1 MTGSRPIT
9 FLGNGRDGRDA
20 SEPYDRV
27 SDPTLA
33 STWHGASGG
42 AIADELLEWPPDVFA
57 LTNVILARSEAFRF
71 AISPIQEWPPEGYPD
86 WGGMVVEAGLRWSA
100 WVEHR
105 RGAPPELVA
114 QEWAALKHRV
124 DLPLEDLAQGLD
136 WRACVALL
144 TLHAI
149 ADEAC
154 AGLGVALDTSD
165 AVASVYRARGRE
177 LLVRTGS
184 MARFDPRLL
193 KVLPKVRTPPTGRPA
208 FSRYACVQ
216 GPGVEACW
224 HKMPARHRGTDLRSE
239 YATLLLLPWPLEVNA
254 SDFRPVEGSVQRPE
268 DPFGFFEFAPREGL
282 DLDLLDRVL
291 VAARQEA
298 GSVDVVCLPESAVEE
313 GEIDELEALLHDHGV
328 ISLIAGARQ
337 QSPEPG
343 RAPHNWLHIGFN
355 PRLVKGGS
363 LPTDPSSPWFH
374 IRQRKHHRWSLDE
387 AQIYQYHLG
396 GVLHPHVRWWES
408 MEVPRRS
415 IQFVEVAELTLAALV
430 CEDLA
435 QNDEVAELIRQVGP
449 TIVLTALLDGPQLNS
464 RWAARYASVLADDP
478 GSAVMTLTSYG
489 MVQRC
494 RPRGREAAPVV
505 ALWKDPS
512 RGLREIPLEAGAQGV
527 LLTLCT
533 DRATRRSG
541 DRRAL
546 VDNGTSCFDVAVHQI
561 RASLNG
567 SRPPRPA
574 AAQASPHA
582 LELEDLSVLTA
593 WAEAVVETAS
603 FAPERTAELLAECGR
618 GAPWRAAIGLPE
630 PSSRLE
636 AAIESMKQTVG
647 AIDVPDVGQT
657 SDALLAA
664 VAQDPPDEDPLD
676 GLVRRVLLTMLEER
690 RTRRPDSPADG
701 SKELSTRRFHE
712 PRGRDRKVSES
723 DSDGVEDGVGHR
735 RGHPGRTELADPFGA

>member
-1 MTGSRPIT
+1 MG
-9 FLGNGRDGRDA
+9 
-20 SEPYDRV
+20 
-27 SDPTLA
+27 
-33 STWHGASGG
+33 
-42 AIADELLEWPPDVFA
+42 
-57 LTNVILARSEAFRF
+57 
-71 AISPIQEWPPEGYPD
+71 
-86 WGGMVVEAGLRWSA
+86 
-100 WVEHR
+100 
-105 RGAPPELVA
+105 
-114 QEWAALKHRV
+114 QEWAALKERA

-136 WRACVALL
+136 WRVCVALL
-144 TLHAI
+144 TLHAM

-184 MARFDPRLL
+184 MARVDPRLL
-193 KVLPKVRTPPTGRPA
+193 RVLPKVRTPPTGRPA

-216 GPGVEACW
+216 GPGIEACW

-254 SDFRPVEGSVQRPE
+254 SDFRPVEGSVQRPSK
-268 DPFGFFEFAPREGL
+268 DPFGFFEFAPAQGL

-291 VAARQEA
+291 VAARREA

-328 ISLIAGARQ
+328 VALVAGVRQ

-343 RAPHNWLHIGFN
+343 RAPYNWLHMGFN

-363 LPTDPSSPWFH
+363 LPTEPSPPWFH

-435 QNDEVAELIRQVGP
+435 QNDDVAELIRSVGP
-449 TIVLTALLDGPQLNS
+449 TIVLTVLLDGPQLDS

-489 MVQRC
+489 MVQRS
-494 RPRGREAAPVV
+494 RPRGREASPVI

-512 RGLREIPLEAGAQGV
+512 SGVREIPLEAGAHGV
-527 LLTLCT
+527 LLTVCT
-533 DRATRRSG
+533 DRATRRSADG
-541 DRRAL
+541 RIP
-546 VDNGTSCFDVAVHQI
+546 VDNGTSCFDVAVHQV
-561 RASLNG
+561 RASPTG
-567 SRPPRPA
+567 SRSPRPPAAPGSPARARKGRPHRSHLLGGSRGRGREPRSRAHRGGACRRPPRSA
-574 AAQASPHA
+574 VAHRHG
-582 LELEDLSVLTA
+582 TA
-593 WAEAVVETAS
+593 
-603 FAPERTAELLAECGR
+603 
-618 GAPWRAAIGLPE
+618 
-630 PSSRLE
+630 
-636 AAIESMKQTVG
+636 G
-647 AIDVPDVGQT
+647 AIRSARSGDRVDGANGRRARRRRRRADVGR
-657 SDALLAA
+657 A
-664 VAQDPPDEDPLD
+664 
-676 GLVRRVLLTMLEER
+676 
-690 RTRRPDSPADG
+690 TRRRRAG
-701 SKELSTRRFHE
+701 SAR
-712 PRGRDRKVSES
+712 
-723 DSDGVEDGVGHR
+723 
-735 RGHPGRTELADPFGA
+735 

>member
-1 MTGSRPIT
+1 
-9 FLGNGRDGRDA
+9 
-20 SEPYDRV
+20 
-27 SDPTLA
+27 
-33 STWHGASGG
+33 
-42 AIADELLEWPPDVFA
+42 
-57 LTNVILARSEAFRF
+57 VILARSEAFRF

-86 WGGMVVEAGLRWSA
+86 WARMVEEAGLRWSA

-105 RGAPPELVA
+105 HGAPPELVG
-114 QEWAALKHRV
+114 QEWIALKERAGV
-124 DLPLEDLAQGLD
+124 PLEDLAQGLD
-136 WRACVALL
+136 PRLCVALL

-154 AGLGVALDTSD
+154 AGLGVALDTFD

-216 GPGVEACW
+216 GPGIEACW

-239 YATLLLLPWPLEVNA
+239 YATLLLLPWPLEVSA
-254 SDFRPVEGSVQRPE
+254 SDFRPVEGSVQRPK
-268 DPFGFFEFAPREGL
+268 DPFGFFEFAPGQGL

-291 VAARQEA
+291 VAARREA
-298 GSVDVVCLPESAVEE
+298 GSVDVVCLPESAVED
-313 GEIDELEALLHDHGV
+313 GEIGELEALLHGHGV
-328 ISLIAGARQ
+328 ISLVAGARR

-343 RAPHNWLHIGFN
+343 RAPSNWLHIGFN

-363 LPTDPSSPWFH
+363 LPTDPSPPWFH
-374 IRQRKHHRWSLDE
+374 IRQHKHHRWSLDE

-435 QNDEVAELIRQVGP
+435 QNDDVAELIRQVGP

-489 MVQRC
+489 MVQRS
-494 RPRGREAAPVV
+494 RPRGREASPVV

-512 RGLREIPLEAGAQGV
+512 RGVREIPLEAGAHGV
-527 LLTLCT
+527 LLTVCT
-533 DRATRRSG
+533 DRATRRSA
-541 DRRAL
+541 DARIL
-546 VDNGTSCFDVAVHQI
+546 VDNGTSCFDVAVRQI
-561 RASLNG
+561 RASPTG
-567 SRPPRPA
+567 SRPPRPP
-574 AAQASPHA
+574 AAQAAPHA

-593 WAEAVVETAS
+593 WAEAVVEALS
-603 FAPERTAELLAECGR
+603 FAPERTGEVLAACRR
-618 GAPWRAAIGLPE
+618 GTPWRAAMRLPE
-630 PSSRLE
+630 PSARLG
-636 AAIESMKQTVG
+636 AAIESMERSVG
-647 AIDVPDVGQT
+647 ALDVADLGQT

-664 VAQDPPDEDPLD
+664 LAQDLPDGAPLD
-676 GLVRRVLLTMLEER
+676 GLVRRVLLAMLEER
-690 RTRRPDSPADG
+690 RTRRGDSADIRDA
-701 SKELSTRRFHE
+701 SAATLPSTRNRV
-712 PRGRDRKVSES
+712 RL
-723 DSDGVEDGVGHR
+723 
-735 RGHPGRTELADPFGA
+735 RTPLT